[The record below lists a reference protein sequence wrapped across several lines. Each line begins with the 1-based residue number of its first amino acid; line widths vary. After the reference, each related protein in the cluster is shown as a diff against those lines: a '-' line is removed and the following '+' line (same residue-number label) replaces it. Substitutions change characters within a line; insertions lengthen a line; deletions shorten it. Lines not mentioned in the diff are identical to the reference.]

1 MQTTIKIKKIYRN
14 EGVSAKGKQWKS
26 VKLLDTNRA
35 YYISFNPAILPQALT
50 EGGTAKIE
58 YENGDR
64 AGSYKLVKVIE
75 YSDPIDASPL
85 SMKTTPMTGPQNQ
98 ALPLAGRPA
107 VSVGAVKKAPDLKAM
122 LTECKALAE
131 QAFPQATPDALAGLT
146 AVLLDAKKG
155 LLWFEKDMK

>member
-1 MQTTIKIKKIYRN
+1 
-14 EGVSAKGKQWKS
+14 
-26 VKLLDTNRA
+26 
-35 YYISFNPAILPQALT
+35 
-50 EGGTAKIE
+50 
-58 YENGDR
+58 
-64 AGSYKLVKVIE
+64 
-75 YSDPIDASPL
+75 
-85 SMKTTPMTGPQNQ
+85 MTGSQNQ

-107 VSVGAVKKAPDLKAM
+107 VPVGAVKKAPDLKAM